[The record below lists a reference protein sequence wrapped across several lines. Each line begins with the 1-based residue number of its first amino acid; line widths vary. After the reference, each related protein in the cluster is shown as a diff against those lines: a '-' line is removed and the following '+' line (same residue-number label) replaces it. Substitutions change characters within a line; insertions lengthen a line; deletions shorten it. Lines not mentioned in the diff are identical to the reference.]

1 MDALVAV
8 RRAWTCCELLAAQ
21 PAGAA
26 FSDLAAA
33 CGGLAPASMSRLLRV
48 LTDEALIER
57 AGTRGY
63 RAGPRLRALLD
74 RGGDPLAR
82 IQPLLIALATTTGE
96 SAALF
101 VPVADGVRLLAKHEC
116 DERFRYMAIGGMNR
130 HRQTHGAARLAAAW
144 DGGEAALRQTGW
156 LISRSDDQ
164 PGIARISAACLAAD
178 GSLRGIV
185 TVSLVAVTLDA
196 TREASLTA
204 AVRAS
209 AAAIAPH
216 LPKDFA

>member
-1 MDALVAV
+1 MDALIAV

-48 LTDEALIER
+48 LADEELAER
-57 AGTRGY
+57 LDGRGY
-63 RAGPRLRALLD
+63 RAGRRLRALLD

-82 IQPLLIALATTTGE
+82 IQPLLAALATTTGE
-96 SAALF
+96 SVALF
-101 VPVADGVRLLAKHEC
+101 VPQADGVRLVAKHEPE
-116 DERFRYMAIGGMNR
+116 ERFSYMAVGGVNR

-144 DGGEAALRQTGW
+144 DGGEAALRKAGV
-156 LISRSDDQ
+156 LVSRRDDQ
-164 PGIARISAACLAAD
+164 PGIARVCAACTGPD
-178 GSLRGIV
+178 GCLRGV
-185 TVSLVAVTLDA
+185 VALSLVAATLKA
-196 TREASLTA
+196 ARERDLLA

-209 AAAIAPH
+209 AAAISSH
-216 LPKDFA
+216 LPQEPL